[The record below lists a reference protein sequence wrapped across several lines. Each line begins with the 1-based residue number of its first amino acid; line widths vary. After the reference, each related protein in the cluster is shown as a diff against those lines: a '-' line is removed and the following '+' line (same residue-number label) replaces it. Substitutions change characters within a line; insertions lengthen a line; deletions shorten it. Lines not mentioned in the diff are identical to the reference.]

1 MAQTEEIILNTTVNT
16 GNSAASI
23 KSVKQELRNLTNELA
38 TLDPASQK
46 FREVAQRAGELRDR
60 IDDTNAAVKAFNPEQ
75 KFQAFAGVLG
85 GVANGFSALQG
96 AMQVFGDKNK
106 DVEKALQQTQGAI
119 ALATGVNGLLGMKDQ
134 FIILSNVIKTQ
145 VATSFNTLGK
155 AIKST
160 GIIALVASLGVL
172 IYEWY
177 KEKKAAEDAAAATK
191 KAQEQYEAFSEKMK
205 DLRLEN
211 MRGRE
216 KELEAIKRNM
226 NHQLHEIDKALK
238 EETYS
243 VEQAEELKKQIR
255 TNAAKEQS
263 ELLAKFE
270 RQDHKKRLDNQIK
283 LGEDLIAIEKAKGV
297 ETIAQV
303 EKVFA
308 LEQAMLEL
316 KKNAVDEE
324 GKALITKEE
333 YEAKSI
339 AITKQASDARKA
351 IELAEFNQKMA
362 NAEAVS
368 GALNGLGQLAGQQTE
383 AGKALAVVSAS
394 IDTYVGAN
402 KALAQGGIFGTIAA
416 IGIIASGLANVNRIM
431 STKVPEVP
439 GGNGNRMSMPAAP
452 SAPVLPPTSNMT
464 RLINGNEPII
474 TRTLDVRENKVY
486 VLEKDITKAQG
497 TVSNIRDQA
506 TVQ

>member
-1 MAQTEEIILNTTVNT
+1 MAQTEEIILKTTIDT
-16 GNSAASI
+16 GNSAASV
-23 KSVKQELRNLTNELA
+23 KSVKQELRQLTNELA

-46 FREVAQRAGELRDR
+46 FRDVAQRAGELRDR
-60 IDDTNAAVKAFNPEQ
+60 IDDTNAAVKAFNPEA
-75 KFQAFAGVLG
+75 KFQAFAGVFG

-96 AMQVFGDKNK
+96 AMQIFGDKNK
-106 DVEKALQQTQGAI
+106 DVEKAIQQTQGAI

-134 FIILSNVIKTQ
+134 FVILSNVIKTQ

-191 KAQEQYEAFSEKMK
+191 KAQEQHEAYSEKIK
-205 DLRLEN
+205 DLRVEN

-216 KELEAIKRNM
+216 RELANIKRNM

-243 VEQAEELKKQIR
+243 VQQAEELKKQIR

-270 RQDHKKRLDNQIK
+270 REDHQKRLDNQIK

-324 GKALITKEE
+324 GKALMTKQE

-339 AITKQASDARKA
+339 AIAKQASDARKA
-351 IELAEFNQKMA
+351 IELAEFNQKMS

-368 GALNGLGQLAGQQTE
+368 GALTGLGQLAGQQTE
-383 AGKALAVVSAS
+383 AGKALAVASAT
-394 IDTYVGAN
+394 IDTYVGAS
-402 KALAQGGIFGTIAA
+402 KALAQGGIFGKIAA
-416 IGIIASGLANVNRIM
+416 VGIIASGLANVTKII
-431 STKVPEVP
+431 STKVPKVA
-439 GGNGNRMSMPAAP
+439 GGNGGGFSTPAPA
-452 SAPVLPPTSNMT
+452 APVLPPTSNAT
-464 RLINGNEPII
+464 RLVNGNEPVI
-474 TRTLDVRENKVY
+474 TRTLDVKENKVY